1 MRFEIAILFAAA
13 TCLFG
18 SELDLG
24 PGLDRVAEVAT
35 VMVEGEVCRK
45 IQTPRSLQYSVTK
58 DPRDPWRAGDN
69 YDVDHAAFRQ
79 TKKTLTRL
87 EHLCGRPCAVN
98 LWMRV
103 PSTPGKV
110 QIVIRNTLELSQF
123 WTWGDL
129 DQEIAPEMKRTFESG
144 ERVTVRQKPGMVSV
158 LAPVYDSLGDVVA
171 IVEVVS
177 QNKQN
182 PRENVK

>member
-1 MRFEIAILFAAA
+1 MRFEILILIAGATSLFA
-13 TCLFG
+13 

-24 PGLDRVAEVAT
+24 PRLDRVAEVAT
-35 VMVEGEVCRK
+35 AMVEGDVCLK
-45 IQTPRSLQYSVTK
+45 IQTPRSLQYSAMK

-69 YDVDHAAFRQ
+69 YDVDHAAFFQ

-87 EHLCGRPCAVN
+87 QHLCGTPCAAN

-103 PSTPGKV
+103 PSMPGRV
-110 QIVIRNTLELSQF
+110 QIVVRNALELSQY
-123 WTWGDL
+123 WIWGNL
-129 DQEIAPEMKRTFESG
+129 DQEMAPEMKRTFDTG
-144 ERVTVRQKPGMVSV
+144 ERVTVRLKPGMVSV

-177 QNKQN
+177 QNNLN